1 MVSVSLDKEQLKK
14 LKLEATRSRPYWD
27 RISLALAFRLLDTSD
42 PYFDYFS
49 VLDELDYLEG
59 IRPASRTKAEDQFRK
74 KPLHPFWHKHF
85 FLAKHV
91 PRNLGVRWNLH
102 DGGNKDL
109 TKLLNEV
116 AKDYG
121 ESPDVWPDY
130 LTHRLVVQGFEERAR
145 RGLTGDWIIFAKH
158 DGKNFYLD
166 LATHEEGEECRADG
180 LLRRIRN
187 GSHAE
192 FPFLFE

>member
-1 MVSVSLDKEQLKK
+1 MVFVSLDREQLKK
-14 LKLEATRSRPYWD
+14 LKSEAVRGRSCWE
-27 RISLALAFRLLDTSD
+27 RISVALAFRLLDTSD

-59 IRPASRTKAEDQFRK
+59 VKPSSRTKTEQQFRS
-74 KPLHPFWHKHF
+74 KPLRPFWHKHF

-91 PRNLGVRWNLH
+91 PRNVGVRWNLH

-109 TKLLNEV
+109 TKLLAEV
-116 AKDYG
+116 TENYG
-121 ESPDVWPDY
+121 EAPELWPNY
-130 LTHRLVVQGFEERAR
+130 LTHRLVIQGFEERAQ

-158 DGKNFYLD
+158 EGKNFYLD
-166 LATHEEGEECRADG
+166 LAIHEEGKDGSADA
-180 LLRRIRN
+180 LFQRLRN